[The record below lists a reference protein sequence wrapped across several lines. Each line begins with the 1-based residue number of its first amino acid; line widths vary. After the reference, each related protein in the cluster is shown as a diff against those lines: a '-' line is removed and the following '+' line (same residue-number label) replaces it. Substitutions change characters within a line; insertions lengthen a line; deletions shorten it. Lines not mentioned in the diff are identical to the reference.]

1 MLAATFITNKL
12 GMSHPKT
19 IPTCPPETR
28 GNESVEETDAI
39 TPMILN
45 ANATVSKNYDMFAL
59 ARESD
64 RRWKEVRTENSRLNS
79 ALYPSSASI
88 LLSALCN
95 VWRSAR

>member
-1 MLAATFITNKL
+1 MTNKL

-45 ANATVSKNYDMFAL
+45 ANATVSKN
-59 ARESD
+59 
-64 RRWKEVRTENSRLNS
+64 
-79 ALYPSSASI
+79 
-88 LLSALCN
+88 
-95 VWRSAR
+95 